1 MQGEVVSIGT
11 ELLLGQIVD
20 TNAAHISQLLA
31 SVGVSVY
38 YRTTVGDNVERAAQI
53 LREALER
60 SEIVI
65 TTGGLGPTVDDVT
78 REAVA
83 RATGCDLLLND
94 AMLQQI
100 ETMFTRWGRQM
111 SPSNRVQAMLPAGCS
126 PIPNPVG
133 TAPGFIVE
141 RGGHVLISVPG
152 VPREMSYLMDNAVMP
167 FLRERFG
174 LRGVIKSRILRTAGM
189 GESVLGERIEDLMKE
204 RNPTVGTMA
213 HTGQVDVRIA
223 AKAESEGEAD
233 AMITAMEQRV
243 RARLGEWVFG
253 VDKDSLE
260 SVVVGKLKAANAS
273 VAFVETNTGGMV
285 TLRLSAVP
293 DGIDVVRATWIVTHD
308 ALAMQMFSL
317 NGYYLASPEAATRA
331 ADWALH
337 TAGSTWALSVMGT
350 LGTDEH
356 LYGQR
361 TGECWIAL
369 AGPSPVE
376 PQKFPY
382 GGVTEQSRT
391 WIANRALDLLR
402 RHVS

>member
-31 SVGVSVY
+31 SVGVSVF
-38 YRTTVGDNVERAAQI
+38 YRTTVGDNVERVAQI
-53 LREALER
+53 LREAIER
-60 SEIVI
+60 SDIVI

-83 RATGCDLLLND
+83 RAMGRELVLNE

-100 ETMFTRWGRQM
+100 ETMFTRWGRRM
-111 SPSNRVQAMLPAGCS
+111 SPSNRVQAMLPEGCT

-141 RGGHVLISVPG
+141 RGGHVMLSVPG
-152 VPREMSYLMDNAVMP
+152 VPREMSHLMDSIVMP
-167 FLRERFG
+167 YLRERFG
-174 LRGVIKSRILRTAGM
+174 LRGVIKSRMIRTAGM

-204 RNPTVGTMA
+204 QNPTVGTMA

-223 AKAESEGEAD
+223 AKAESEDEAD
-233 AMITAMEQRV
+233 AMIAAMEERV
-243 RARLGEWVFG
+243 RERLGEWVFG
-253 VDKDSLE
+253 VDKDTLE
-260 SVVVGKLKAANAS
+260 SVAARKLSESSAS
-273 VAFVETNTGGMV
+273 VAIVETNTGGMV
-285 TLRLSAVP
+285 TLRLTAAPRGV
-293 DGIDVVRATWIVTHD
+293 DVLRGTWVVMHD
-308 ALAMQMFSL
+308 ALASRLFDL
-317 NGYYLASPEAATRA
+317 NGHPLASAEAAMRA
-331 ADWALH
+331 AEWALRS
-337 TAGSTWALSVMGT
+337 AGSTWSLSVMGT
-350 LGTDEH
+350 LGNDEH

-369 AGPSPVE
+369 AGPKTVE
-376 PQKFPY
+376 PEKFPY

-402 RHVS
+402 RHV